1 MIRIARLDLERWGHF
16 DGRRLTF
23 GPAGRLHLVFGAN
36 EAGKSTTRRAVSALL
51 FGVPERTVDAF
62 GRPGADLRVG
72 ALLELDGTAVEVVRR
87 KGRKNTLLDADG
99 EVLDPTPL
107 DRALGGLSGEVHAGL
122 FEITHD
128 SLVQGGHELLAGRGA
143 VGESLFAAAAGT
155 SRLHALLRR
164 LEGDAEAIFTP
175 LGRKKDLNVLLAQ
188 HADAVRTLRDAAL
201 RPPQHEALTR
211 ALEGLETAY
220 ARAGAELDEV
230 EHERARLERL
240 HGALP
245 LAGLRATR
253 AEELEELGE
262 VAVLPADAPAR
273 RSAAQERRD
282 GARTRGAAAERDLE
296 RRRTRFA
303 ALAVDEGLLP
313 FVTELEEL
321 HAQGTA
327 VGQDAAR
334 REDLAAQR
342 TALTP
347 RLAQLLGSLAPALG
361 GRSLH
366 ELVLD
371 EDARARLE
379 GCLQAQAGVQ
389 QAVNAARAALAE
401 AERTAERAR
410 RVAADAPV
418 EIDDATLAAA
428 LRAARGAGPV
438 DEQAARARAE
448 ERSALAAAEQAAA
461 QMRPAPAIGERKA
474 HALASLPV
482 PDRASVERLL
492 VAVVEA
498 EQVAAG
504 LVFEAEGIE
513 DRRRLLERQRDELA
527 ADAPVLDA
535 AALRDARAARTATWE
550 AVRAALASGVSAQD
564 AAALTA
570 EHERASAAADEV
582 ADVRLQRAED
592 VARLA
597 DVERELTI
605 LAHDVEELR
614 HRRERH
620 GSVIERAAA
629 AWSSAW
635 APVGA
640 LAPSPA
646 EAGAWLATRETVLAH
661 LADAAS
667 AAEQAETV
675 EALRSQHTNALRAAL
690 GADAAAL
697 ADGLPLSALIEL
709 TDARLDAL
717 RGDAEQAGRA
727 AEAVARTVAESED
740 ASAGLARAEAA
751 LARWQDEWSTLRAG
765 CGLADTLEPDSALGA
780 LRSIEQ
786 AARDQERLDLLTADI
801 DAIDARRHAFEAAIT
816 ELITATSAADLAGQP
831 ATSAAAVLHRRATE
845 ARAAAAERE
854 ALAAE
859 LAELEA
865 EQTEAAAIAAEAEQ
879 ELAALRAAA
888 GATDDAELILR
899 EDASA
904 RAVDLRAEIARLDG
918 DLARAGGATA
928 AEVAA
933 AVAELDADALPARV
947 EELKALA
954 VGRRTK
960 RDEAG
965 EALTRARDELA
976 RMERSEEAAQA
987 AQAKASLEAQIQ
999 ELAERYA
1006 RARLAQR
1013 VLRDAIARYRSA
1025 HEGPLLA
1032 RANALFPALTCERYA
1047 RLETDVDERDED
1059 VLIAVT
1065 ADGSRR
1071 RVPELSDGTRE
1082 QLFLALRLAA
1092 IERHVAT
1099 AEAVPVLFDDVLLE
1113 SDDQRAQRIL
1123 AALAELATQTQVL
1136 VLTHHR
1142 HLVEIAR
1149 ATLPKRRL
1157 DIIELSETTATGAP
1171 APVVEAPAA
1180 GVGGPASPP
1189 VSVPTLA
1196 DELEAALVGGGP
1208 PDFGEQQTLL

>member
-23 GPAGRLHLVFGAN
+23 GPAGRLHVIFGAN

-51 FGVPERTVDAF
+51 FGVPERTSDTF

-72 ALLELDGTAVEVVRR
+72 ARLELDGTPVEVVRR

-99 EVLDPTPL
+99 EVLDPAPL

-164 LEGDAEAIFTP
+164 LEGDADAVFTP
-175 LGRKKDLNVLLAQ
+175 LGRKKELNVLLAQ
-188 HADAVRTLRDAAL
+188 HAEAVRTLRDAAL
-201 RPPQHEALTR
+201 RPPQHEALAR

-230 EHERARLERL
+230 ERERARLERL

-245 LAGLRATR
+245 LAALRTTR
-253 AEELEELGE
+253 ALELEELGE
-262 VAVLPADAPAR
+262 VAALAADAPAR
-273 RSAAQERRD
+273 RSVAQERRD
-282 GARTRGAAAERDLE
+282 AARARGAAAERDVE

-313 FVTELEEL
+313 FVTELEDV

-327 VGQDAAR
+327 VAQDAAR

-342 TALTP
+342 TALAP
-347 RLAQLLGSLAPALG
+347 RLKELLGSLAPALG
-361 GRSLH
+361 GRSLR
-366 ELVLD
+366 ELALD

-379 GCLQAQAGVQ
+379 TCLQARAGVE
-389 QAVNAARAALAE
+389 QAVSTAREGLTE
-401 AERTAERAR
+401 AERVAERAQR
-410 RVAADAPV
+410 AAEEAPA
-418 EIDDATLAAA
+418 EIDDAALAAA

-438 DEQAARARAE
+438 DEDAARARAE
-448 ERSALAAAEQAAA
+448 EHSALAAAEQAAA
-461 QMRPAPAIGERKA
+461 QMRPALDAA
-474 HALASLPV
+474 TLAALPV
-482 PDRASVERLL
+482 PDRTTVERLL

-498 EQVAAG
+498 EQVATG
-504 LVFEAEGIE
+504 LAVQAEGIE
-513 DRRRLLERQRDELA
+513 DRTRLLERQRDQLA
-527 ADAPVLDA
+527 AEAPVLDA
-535 AALRDARAARTATWE
+535 TALERAREARAQAWE
-550 AVRAALASGVSAQD
+550 AVREVLASGVVPAD
-564 AAALTA
+564 ATALVA
-570 EHERASAAADEV
+570 EHERTVAAADEV

-597 DVERELTI
+597 DVERELTV
-605 LAHDVEELR
+605 LAHDVEELG

-620 GSVIERAAA
+620 TAVAKRALA

-635 APVGA
+635 APTGA
-640 LAPSPA
+640 SAPAPA
-646 EAGAWLATRETVLAH
+646 EAGAWLAARETVLTH
-661 LADAAS
+661 LSEAAS
-667 AAEQAETV
+667 AAEQAETAEV
-675 EALRSQHTNALRAAL
+675 LRAQHRTALRAAL
-690 GADAAAL
+690 GVHAGSAEDAA
-697 ADGLPLSALIEL
+697 LPLSALIEL
-709 TDARLDAL
+709 ADGRLDAL
-717 RGDAEQAGRA
+717 RGEAERASRA
-727 AEAVARTVAESED
+727 AEAVARTVADRED
-740 ASAGLARAEAA
+740 AEVGLARAEAA
-751 LARWQDEWSTLRAG
+751 LARWQDEWSALRAG
-765 CGLADTLEPDSALGA
+765 CGLAETLEPADALGA

-786 AARDQERLDLLTADI
+786 AARDQERLATLSADI
-801 DAIDARRHAFEAAIT
+801 DAIDARRHAFETAVA
-816 ELITATSAADLAGQP
+816 EFITATGATDLAEQP

-859 LAELEA
+859 LAVLDA
-865 EQTEAAAIAAEAEQ
+865 EQAEATAIVAETEQ
-879 ELAALRAAA
+879 ELSALRAAA
-888 GATDDAELILR
+888 GASDDAELLLR
-899 EDASA
+899 EEASA
-904 RAVDLRAEIARLDG
+904 RAAELRAEITDLDG
-918 DLARAGGATA
+918 KLARAGGAPA

-933 AVAELDADALPARV
+933 AVAELDADALPARAQ
-947 EELKALA
+947 ELEALA
-954 VGRRTK
+954 VKRRDT
-960 RDEAG
+960 RDEAA

-976 RMERSEEAAQA
+976 RLERSEEAAQA

-1006 RARLAQR
+1006 RTRLAQR

-1032 RANALFPALTCERYA
+1032 RANALFPALTCERFA

-1071 RVPELSDGTRE
+1071 RVQELSDGTRE

-1113 SDDQRAQRIL
+1113 SDDERAQRIL
-1123 AALAELATQTQVL
+1123 AALAELATKTQVL
-1136 VLTHHR
+1136 VLTHHQ

-1157 DIIELSETTATGAP
+1157 DVIELSEATGTDPDIDA
-1171 APVVEAPAA
+1171 V
-1180 GVGGPASPP
+1180 PP
-1189 VSVPTLA
+1189 VPTLA
-1196 DELEAALVGGGP
+1196 DELEAALVGGP
-1208 PDFGEQQTLL
+1208 PDDFGEQQTLL

>member
-1 MIRIARLDLERWGHF
+1 VIRIARLDLERWGHF

-23 GPAGRLHLVFGAN
+23 GQAGRLHVIFGAN

-51 FGVPERTVDAF
+51 FGVPERTTDTF

-72 ALLELDGTAVEVVRR
+72 ALLELDGTPVEVVRR

-99 EVLDPTPL
+99 EALDPAPL

-164 LEGDAEAIFTP
+164 LEGDADAVFTP
-175 LGRKKDLNVLLAQ
+175 LGRKKDLNMLLAQ
-188 HADAVRTLRDAAL
+188 HAEAVRTLRDAAL
-201 RPPQHEALTR
+201 RPPQHEALAR
-211 ALEGLETAY
+211 ALEGLEAAY
-220 ARAGAELDEV
+220 ARAGGELDEV
-230 EHERARLERL
+230 ERERARLERL
-240 HGALP
+240 RGALP
-245 LAGLRATR
+245 LAALRATR
-253 AEELEELGE
+253 ALELEELGE
-262 VAVLPADAPAR
+262 VAALAADAPTR

-282 GARTRGAAAERDLE
+282 AARARGAAAERDVE
-296 RRRTRFA
+296 RRRARFA

-313 FVTELEEL
+313 FVTELEDV

-327 VGQDAAR
+327 VAQDAAR

-342 TALTP
+342 TALAP
-347 RLAQLLGSLAPALG
+347 RLEQLLVSLAPALG
-361 GRSLH
+361 GRSLR
-366 ELVLD
+366 ELALD

-379 GCLQAQAGVQ
+379 ECLQARTGVE
-389 QAVNAARAALAE
+389 QAVSSAREGLAE
-401 AERTAERAR
+401 AVRVAERAQR
-410 RVAADAPV
+410 AADEAPA
-418 EIDDATLAAA
+418 EIDDDALAAA

-438 DEQAARARAE
+438 DEDAARARAE
-448 ERSALAAAEQAAA
+448 ERSALAAAERTAA
-461 QMRPAPAIGERKA
+461 QMRPALDAA
-474 HALASLPV
+474 MLAALPV
-482 PDRASVERLL
+482 PDQATVERLL
-492 VAVVEA
+492 VAVLEA

-504 LVFEAEGIE
+504 LVLEAEGIE
-513 DRRRLLERQRDELA
+513 DRTRLLERQRDQLA
-527 ADAPVLDA
+527 AEAPVLDA
-535 AALRDARAARTATWE
+535 SALEHAREERAQAWE
-550 AVRAALASGVSAQD
+550 AVREALGSGVVFED
-564 AAALTA
+564 AAALVA
-570 EHERASAAADEV
+570 EHERAVAAADEV

-597 DVERELTI
+597 DVERELTV
-605 LAHDVEELR
+605 LAHDVEELG

-620 GSVIERAAA
+620 AAVVERACA

-635 APVGA
+635 EPAGEHAP
-640 LAPSPA
+640 APSQ
-646 EAGAWLATRETVLAH
+646 AGAWLSARDTVLSQ

-667 AAEQAETV
+667 ATERAEAA
-675 EALRSQHTNALRAAL
+675 EALRAQHRDALLATLDIA
-690 GADAAAL
+690 ADAA
-697 ADGLPLSALIEL
+697 LPLSALIEL
-709 TDARLDAL
+709 ADGRLDAL
-717 RGDAEQAGRA
+717 RGEGELAGRA
-727 AEAVARTVAESED
+727 AEAVARTVAERED
-740 ASAGLARAEAA
+740 AEVGLARAEAA
-751 LARWQDEWSTLRAG
+751 LARWQDEWSALRAG
-765 CGLADTLEPDSALGA
+765 CGLAETLEPADALGA

-786 AARDQERLDLLTADI
+786 AARDQERLATLSADI
-801 DAIDARRHAFEAAIT
+801 DAVDARRHAFETAVA
-816 ELITATSAADLAGQP
+816 EFITATGATDLAEQP

-859 LAELEA
+859 LAILDA
-865 EQTEAAAIAAEAEQ
+865 EQAEAIAIVAETEQ
-879 ELAALRAAA
+879 ELSALRAAA
-888 GATDDAELILR
+888 AASDDAELLLR
-899 EDASA
+899 EEASA
-904 RAVDLRAEIARLDG
+904 RAAELRAEITALDG
-918 DLARAGGATA
+918 DLARAGGAPA

-933 AVAELDADALPARV
+933 AVADLDADALPARV
-947 EELKALA
+947 EELEDLA
-954 VGRRTK
+954 VLCRSE

-976 RMERSEEAAQA
+976 RLERSEEAAQA

-1032 RANALFPALTCERYA
+1032 RANALFPALTCERFA

-1065 ADGSRR
+1065 ADGARR
-1071 RVPELSDGTRE
+1071 RVQELSDGTRE

-1113 SDDQRAQRIL
+1113 SDDERAQRIL
-1123 AALAELATQTQVL
+1123 SALAELATKTQVL

-1157 DIIELSETTATGAP
+1157 DVIELSEATATD
-1171 APVVEAPAA
+1171 VDVEVDA
-1180 GVGGPASPP
+1180 VPP
-1189 VSVPTLA
+1189 VPTLA
-1196 DELEAALVGGGP
+1196 DELEAALVGAGP
-1208 PDFGEQQTLL
+1208 PDDFGEQQTLL